1 MRATQVAPSLF
12 LKKFVMARFMR
23 ATHGNNRDAS
33 VGGPDK
39 PGHDERIWREKSN
52 PTWVARIRGP

>member
-1 MRATQVAPSLF
+1 
-12 LKKFVMARFMR
+12 MARPPDRAKRGRRTSFMR
-23 ATHGNNRDAS
+23 ATDGNKRDAS
-33 VGGPDK
+33 MGGPDK